1 MSAVTNVCGL
11 VVHVAP
17 GATERAIAAIAAL
30 PGCDVHLEAEGG
42 RLIVTAIDT
51 GDTLAIDQVAE
62 INRVPGIV
70 STSLAYHHIDDSDDA
85 ACCGGDSC
93 AHC

>member
-1 MSAVTNVCGL
+1 MTAVTNVCGL

-17 GATERAIAAIAAL
+17 GAAPRAVEAIGRL

-51 GDTLAIDQVAE
+51 DDALAIDQVAA
-62 INRVPGIV
+62 INRLPGVV
-70 STSLAYHHIDDSDDA
+70 STSLAYHRIEDSEAPA
-85 ACCGGDSC
+85 ACCGAC
-93 AHC
+93 ACEC